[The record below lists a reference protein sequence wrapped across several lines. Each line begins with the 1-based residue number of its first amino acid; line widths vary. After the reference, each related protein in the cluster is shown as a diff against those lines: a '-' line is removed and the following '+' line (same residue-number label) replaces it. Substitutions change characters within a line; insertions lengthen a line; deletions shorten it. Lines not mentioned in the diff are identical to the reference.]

1 MDTIASHFANA
12 LHTGYAIATWW
23 NRLIGENRRS
33 LLLLILH
40 SKGKR
45 LCKAQHQRR
54 SHSRKEQLFRK
65 VCNNQVK
72 GLIRIKVKLVTS
84 ISQNTNVEMKAF
96 PIRLQENGQITV
108 PQPVQDNLNLT
119 EGDMLTLLQVGNLVL
134 LTPKQPQVPQLADKI
149 TAIME
154 AEGITLTDLLDGI
167 ETEREAIWQE
177 QQNA

>member
-1 MDTIASHFANA
+1 
-12 LHTGYAIATWW
+12 
-23 NRLIGENRRS
+23 
-33 LLLLILH
+33 
-40 SKGKR
+40 
-45 LCKAQHQRR
+45 
-54 SHSRKEQLFRK
+54 
-65 VCNNQVK
+65 
-72 GLIRIKVKLVTS
+72 
-84 ISQNTNVEMKAF
+84 MKAF

>member
-1 MDTIASHFANA
+1 
-12 LHTGYAIATWW
+12 
-23 NRLIGENRRS
+23 
-33 LLLLILH
+33 
-40 SKGKR
+40 
-45 LCKAQHQRR
+45 
-54 SHSRKEQLFRK
+54 
-65 VCNNQVK
+65 
-72 GLIRIKVKLVTS
+72 
-84 ISQNTNVEMKAF
+84 MKAF

-119 EGDMLTLLQVGNLVL
+119 DGDMLTLLQVGNLVL

-167 ETEREAIWQE
+167 ETERKAIWQE

>member
-1 MDTIASHFANA
+1 
-12 LHTGYAIATWW
+12 
-23 NRLIGENRRS
+23 
-33 LLLLILH
+33 
-40 SKGKR
+40 
-45 LCKAQHQRR
+45 
-54 SHSRKEQLFRK
+54 
-65 VCNNQVK
+65 
-72 GLIRIKVKLVTS
+72 
-84 ISQNTNVEMKAF
+84 MKAF

-134 LTPKQPQVPQLADKI
+134 LTPKQPQVPQLVDKI

>member
-1 MDTIASHFANA
+1 M
-12 LHTGYAIATWW
+12 
-23 NRLIGENRRS
+23 
-33 LLLLILH
+33 
-40 SKGKR
+40 
-45 LCKAQHQRR
+45 
-54 SHSRKEQLFRK
+54 
-65 VCNNQVK
+65 
-72 GLIRIKVKLVTS
+72 TS

>member
-1 MDTIASHFANA
+1 
-12 LHTGYAIATWW
+12 
-23 NRLIGENRRS
+23 
-33 LLLLILH
+33 
-40 SKGKR
+40 
-45 LCKAQHQRR
+45 
-54 SHSRKEQLFRK
+54 
-65 VCNNQVK
+65 
-72 GLIRIKVKLVTS
+72 
-84 ISQNTNVEMKAF
+84 MKAF

-167 ETEREAIWQE
+167 ETERGAIWQE